1 MSPRRRLPAGS
12 DECGA
17 VYASIWRDAAGRQ
30 YCRNTGDTQ
39 QQAKAFMR
47 RIDDQLALGDD
58 HLALGDCR
66 PVSTT
71 TFGVYAQSWVE
82 VRCRLSARRGH

>member
-1 MSPRRRLPAGS
+1 MYAGT
-12 DECGA
+12 
-17 VYASIWRDAAGRQ
+17 WRDAAGRQ

-47 RIDDQLALGDD
+47 RIDDQLALGDY
-58 HLALGDCR
+58 R

-71 TFGVYAQSWVE
+71 TFGVYAQNWVE